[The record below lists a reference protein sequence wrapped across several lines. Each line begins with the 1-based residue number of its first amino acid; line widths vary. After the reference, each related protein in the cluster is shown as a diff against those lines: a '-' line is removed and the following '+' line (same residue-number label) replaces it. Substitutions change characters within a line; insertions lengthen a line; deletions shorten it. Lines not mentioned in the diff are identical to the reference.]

1 MRRTPVVAL
10 AAALVTACAAEPENP
25 ADLIVVGGTIYT
37 ADSTH
42 WTAEAMA
49 VKDGKVLYVGT
60 RDSAMTFKGKAT
72 VIEDIAGATVIPG
85 MTDAHAHVL
94 GLGEFLRD
102 VDLLET
108 TSYDEVIARVVERAK
123 TTPKGEWI
131 LGRGWDQN
139 DWPDKAF
146 PTHEK
151 LSAAVPDHP
160 VMLTRIDG
168 HAILANA
175 AAMTAAG
182 VTKASVSPAGGSI
195 ERDAQGNPAGVFV
208 DNAESLVASAIPPMN
223 AEQVLAAVKIS
234 QAEMH
239 RWGLTGVHDA
249 GAQVLTVDAYEALGK
264 QDSLTIRLYTML
276 SDNTSLLNAWYAR
289 GPQSGLYGDR
299 LWVRAIKGYM
309 DGALG
314 SRGAALLAA
323 YTDAPHT
330 NGLLVSTPEHI
341 RELADSATKY
351 GFQFNVHAIGD
362 RGNRIV
368 LDIFDA
374 AFTATPVADA
384 RWRIEHSQ
392 IIESSDIPRFKA
404 LNVIPSMQ
412 ASHQTSDMYWA
423 GERLGEAR
431 LAGAY
436 AWRSLLNT
444 GVIIPNGS
452 DFPVELVNPLI
463 SFHAAFSRQDAKNW
477 PEGGWR
483 SEERMTR
490 EEALLSMTAWP
501 AQAAF
506 QEAILG
512 TLTAGKYAD
521 FVVLDQDV
529 MTVPPEQVLATQVK
543 QTVVAGKTV
552 YAK

>member
-1 MRRTPVVAL
+1 
-10 AAALVTACAAEPENP
+10 
-25 ADLIVVGGTIYT
+25 
-37 ADSTH
+37 
-42 WTAEAMA
+42 
-49 VKDGKVLYVGT
+49 
-60 RDSAMTFKGKAT
+60 
-72 VIEDIAGATVIPG
+72 
-85 MTDAHAHVL
+85 
-94 GLGEFLRD
+94 
-102 VDLLET
+102 
-108 TSYDEVIARVVERAK
+108 
-123 TTPKGEWI
+123 
-131 LGRGWDQN
+131 
-139 DWPDKAF
+139 
-146 PTHEK
+146 
-151 LSAAVPDHP
+151 
-160 VMLTRIDG
+160 
-168 HAILANA
+168 
-175 AAMTAAG
+175 
-182 VTKASVSPAGGSI
+182 
-195 ERDAQGNPAGVFV
+195 
-208 DNAESLVASAIPPMN
+208 
-223 AEQVLAAVKIS
+223 
-234 QAEMH
+234 MH
-239 RWGLTGVHDA
+239 RWGLTGMHDA

-276 SDNTSLLNAWYAR
+276 SDNTSLLNTWYAR
-289 GPQSGLYGDR
+289 GPQRGLYGDR

-314 SRGAALLAA
+314 SRGAALLAP

-374 AFTATPVADA
+374 AFKATPVADA

-412 ASHQTSDMYWA
+412 ASHHTSDMYWA

-452 DFPVELVNPLI
+452 DFPVELTNPLI

-483 SEERMTR
+483 AEERMTR

-506 QEAILG
+506 QETILG

-521 FVVLDQDV
+521 YVILDQDI
-529 MTVPPEQVLATQVK
+529 MTVAPEQVLATKVK
-543 QTVVAGKTV
+543 KTVVGGRTV
-552 YAK
+552 YAQ

>member
-1 MRRTPVVAL
+1 MRRTPVFAI
-10 AAALVTACAAEPENP
+10 AAALVTACGSDPATP
-25 ADLIVVGGTIYT
+25 ADIIVVGGTIYT

-49 VKDGKVLYVGT
+49 IKDGKVLYVGT
-60 RDSAMTFKGKAT
+60 RDSAMTYQGKAT

-146 PTHEK
+146 PTHDK

-168 HAILANA
+168 HAVLANA

-182 VTKASVSPAGGSI
+182 VTKASVAPAGGSI

-208 DNAESLVASAIPPMN
+208 DNAESLVAGAIPPMN

-249 GAQVLTVDAYEALGK
+249 GAQTLTVDAYEALGK

-276 SDNTSLLNAWYAR
+276 SDNASLLNTWYAR

-314 SRGAALLAA
+314 SRGAALLAP
-323 YTDAPHT
+323 YSDAPHT

-362 RGNRIV
+362 RGNRLV

-374 AFTATPVADA
+374 ALKATPVADA

-392 IIESSDIPRFKA
+392 IIEQSDIPRFKA

-423 GERLGEAR
+423 GTRLGEAR

-483 SEERMTR
+483 SEEAMTR
-490 EEALLSMTAWP
+490 EEALLSMTKWP

-521 FVVLDQDV
+521 FVVLDQDI
-529 MTVPPEQVLATQVK
+529 MTVAPEQVLSTQVK
-543 QTVVAGKTV
+543 KTVVGGTTV